1 MRFIIG
7 LLFGFL
13 VGIAGAIL
21 FAPDK
26 NRNPS
31 RWPEGH
37 PARSRNGDAG
47 AGVDGAN
54 GHGLRGTLRTLQD
67 HVNQAWEEARSAAEE
82 AEHEMMARYAVSAG
96 KPAPQAASGK
106 KRAAQPAGSK
116 KK

>member
-47 AGVDGAN
+47 AN

-67 HVNQAWEEARSAAEE
+67 HVNQAWEEARTAAEE
-82 AEHEMMARYAVSAG
+82 AEREMMARYAESAG
-96 KPAPQAASGK
+96 KPAPQATSGK
-106 KRAAQPAGSK
+106 KRAAQPVGSK